1 MMYSK
6 LTYVIR
12 HIILLC
18 IFTWSLLFISVQAY
32 ADNSHITKVIIVVN
46 TANKNLALSK
56 QQIRHIYMG
65 GAMSRQFKAVNLP
78 AGNPLRIDFNTKLV
92 GLTESRI
99 QAYWA
104 QMRFTGRSKP
114 PVEFSSTKEIIAY
127 LLKEENAVAY
137 LPADTKIPDELT
149 VVTLTP

>member
-6 LTYVIR
+6 LSYVIK

-18 IFTWSLLFISVQAY
+18 IFTWSLLFISVLAY
-32 ADNSHITKVIIVVN
+32 ADNSHAPKMIIVVN
-46 TANKNLALSK
+46 TANKNLALSN

-78 AGNPLRIDFNTKLV
+78 AGNPLRIDFNTKMV

-104 QMRFTGRSKP
+104 QMKFTGRSKP
-114 PVEFSSTKEIIAY
+114 PIEFSSTKEIITY
-127 LLKEENAVAY
+127 LLKEKIQLHIY
-137 LPADTKIPDELT
+137 L
-149 VVTLTP
+149 

>member
-1 MMYSK
+1 MYSK

-32 ADNSHITKVIIVVN
+32 ADNSHTIKVIIVVN

>member
-32 ADNSHITKVIIVVN
+32 ADNSHTRKVIIVVN

>member
-1 MMYSK
+1 M
-6 LTYVIR
+6 IR

-32 ADNSHITKVIIVVN
+32 ADNSHTSNVIIVVN

-65 GAMSRQFKAVNLP
+65 GAISRQFKAVNLP

-137 LPADTKIPDELT
+137 LPADIKIPDELT

>member
-32 ADNSHITKVIIVVN
+32 ADNSHTIKVIIVVN

>member
-1 MMYSK
+1 MYCK

-32 ADNSHITKVIIVVN
+32 ADNSHTSNVIIVVN

-65 GAMSRQFKAVNLP
+65 GAISRQFKAVNLP

-137 LPADTKIPDELT
+137 LPADIKIPDELT

>member
-1 MMYSK
+1 
-6 LTYVIR
+6 
-12 HIILLC
+12 
-18 IFTWSLLFISVQAY
+18 
-32 ADNSHITKVIIVVN
+32 
-46 TANKNLALSK
+46 
-56 QQIRHIYMG
+56 
-65 GAMSRQFKAVNLP
+65 MSRHFKAVNLP

-114 PVEFSSTKEIIAY
+114 PVEFRSTKEIIAY

>member
-1 MMYSK
+1 MIFFQSIYSIK
-6 LTYVIR
+6 YNLIFVLTIGC
-12 HIILLC
+12 LLS
-18 IFTWSLLFISVQAY
+18 FSHQSYAEMSQAS
-32 ADNSHITKVIIVVN
+32 NVVIVVHA
-46 TANKNLALSK
+46 TNKNLTLSK

-78 AGNPLRIDFNTKLV
+78 VGNPFRINFNTRMV

-114 PVEFSSTKEIIAY
+114 PIEFDSAKEIIEY
-127 LLKEENAVAY
+127 LLNEEDSVAY
-137 LPADTKIPDELT
+137 LPMDITIPDELT
-149 VVTLTP
+149 IISLN

>member
-32 ADNSHITKVIIVVN
+32 ADNSHTIKVIIVVN

-56 QQIRHIYMG
+56 QQVRHIYMG

-127 LLKEENAVAY
+127 LLKEEDAVAY